1 LYIVRLAMSTHY
13 FCTTPATIDDPTL
26 VRMEDIVGPTICRRR
41 CLHRNNSPMTVQAM
55 PLALQIIKPAVPS
68 SRRKHLGSN
77 TAAARHTTSS
87 YPQTRVSSIGLAEHA
102 LSGVIGLTYGSGL
115 DGSTTATN
123 ISHGPRLQTPS
134 KRRQLVLC
142 FPSTCS
148 LDFAVLRQE

>member
-1 LYIVRLAMSTHY
+1 MSTHY

-102 LSGVIGLTYGSGL
+102 LSGVIGLTSAR
-115 DGSTTATN
+115 GST
-123 ISHGPRLQTPS
+123 GRLRQRIYRMGQDY
-134 KRRQLVLC
+134 RRQVSGDSLFCVFLLLAALIPLCSGKNDNSVL
-142 FPSTCS
+142 
-148 LDFAVLRQE
+148 